1 MLQRIQTLWLFLAGV
16 FAFLTI
22 RFAIYNG
29 TRLTDGITEYTP
41 LGAGSN
47 ILLLIFTVALGLLPL
62 ITIFLYKN
70 RGLQIKLTLAA
81 LGVYIICSIFYFS
94 AIKNFTQGALSFW
107 SVFYFVIPICLILA
121 ISGIYKDQKLVK
133 SIDRLR

>member
-1 MLQRIQTLWLFLAGV
+1 MLQRIQTVWLLLAGV

-22 RFAIYNG
+22 KFAIYNG
-29 TRLTDGITEYTP
+29 TKLTNGISEYMP
-41 LGAGSN
+41 LSAGSN
-47 ILLLIFTVALGLLPL
+47 LLLLIFTVALGLLPL

-81 LGVYIICSIFYFS
+81 LGVYIICSVFYFT
-94 AIKNFTQGALSFW
+94 AIKNFTQGAPSFW
-107 SVFYFVIPICLILA
+107 SVFYFLIPLCLLLA
-121 ISGIYKDQKLVK
+121 IRGIYKDQKLVK